1 MEFPFNCEK
10 ILGVDSEGFAIL
22 DGKKGM
28 NQGLL
33 SQNRVIA
40 KAIPDV

>member
-10 ILGVDSEGFAIL
+10 ILGVDAEGFAII

-28 NQGLL
+28 NQ
-33 SQNRVIA
+33 I
-40 KAIPDV
+40 